1 MKGGRTLQQSPQH
14 PLDPLAV
21 RVWTISQILI
31 NLLLFLL
38 VIGLYLVV
46 DWLGWPS
53 WLTPL
58 TFIVAILY
66 IPIVFLV
73 PKLRWKYFRYEAS
86 AKEIYI
92 QSGFLLISKTLIP
105 MVRVQHVNT
114 RQGPLLRRYGL
125 SELEIHTAGGG
136 SFLIPVLN
144 VKEADELRN
153 RIGSW
158 VRVAEDE

>member
-1 MKGGRTLQQSPQH
+1 MQQSPQH
-14 PLDPLAV
+14 PLDPLAI

-38 VIGLYLVV
+38 VIGLYIVV
-46 DWLGWPS
+46 DWLDWPT

-58 TFIVAILY
+58 SLIVAVFY
-66 IPIVFLV
+66 IPFVFLV
-73 PKLRWKYFRYEAS
+73 PKLRWKYFRYEVS
-86 AKEIYI
+86 TKEIYI
-92 QSGFLLISKTLIP
+92 QSGFLFISKTLIP

-144 VKEADELRN
+144 VEEADELRN

-158 VRVAEDE
+158 VRKVAEDE